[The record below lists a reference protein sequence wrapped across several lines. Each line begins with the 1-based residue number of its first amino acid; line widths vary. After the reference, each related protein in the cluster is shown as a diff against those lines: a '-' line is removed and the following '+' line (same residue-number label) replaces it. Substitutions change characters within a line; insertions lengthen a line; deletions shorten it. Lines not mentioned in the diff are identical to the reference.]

1 MERRLSGPVNAGW
14 KMAGGPRKINMR
26 YLTYSE
32 LIFINGKI
40 LNDDHLLTGK
50 QKVRDMDLL
59 LAAEARP
66 LTSAFGQDA
75 YPTLVEKTA
84 ALLHSIARNH
94 PFKDGNKR
102 TATVA
107 ALFMLEVNGR
117 CVQWNPAEAVEVI
130 VAIAEG
136 QQDMAFFVEWVQLNE
151 CPPAPEPDAERD
163 AVHIERLIH
172 NHRWLLNELA
182 GR

>member
-1 MERRLSGPVNAGW
+1 M
-14 KMAGGPRKINMR
+14 MR

-40 LNDDHLLTGK
+40 LNDEQIMAGK
-50 QKVRDMDLL
+50 QKVRDIDLL

-66 LTSAFGQDA
+66 QASAFGADA
-75 YPTLVEKTA
+75 YPTLREKAA
-84 ALLHSIARNH
+84 ALMHSIARNH

-107 ALFMLEVNGR
+107 MLFMLEVNGQR
-117 CVQWNPAEAVEVI
+117 VLWQPTAALAMI
-130 VAIAEG
+130 VAVAEG
-136 QQDMAFFVEWVQLNE
+136 VQAMSALAEWLMLDNGEVSL
-151 CPPAPEPDAERD
+151 EPDLDRD
-163 AVHIERLIH
+163 TQHIDQLLLE
-172 NHRWLLNELA
+172 HRWLLNELA

>member
-1 MERRLSGPVNAGW
+1 
-14 KMAGGPRKINMR
+14 MR

-32 LIFINGKI
+32 LIFINGKL
-40 LNDDHLLTGK
+40 LNDAQIIAGK
-50 QKVRDMDLL
+50 QKIRDIDLL

-66 LTSAFGQDA
+66 QASVFGQDA
-75 YPTLVEKTA
+75 YPTLAEKDA

-117 CVQWNPAEAVEVI
+117 CARWKPEEALEVI

-136 QQDMAFFVEWVQLNE
+136 QQSMEYFAEWVQLDE
-151 CPPAPEPDAERD
+151 CPGASEPDVERD
-163 AVHIERLIH
+163 TAHIDRIIDD
-172 NHRWLLNELA
+172 HRWLLNELA